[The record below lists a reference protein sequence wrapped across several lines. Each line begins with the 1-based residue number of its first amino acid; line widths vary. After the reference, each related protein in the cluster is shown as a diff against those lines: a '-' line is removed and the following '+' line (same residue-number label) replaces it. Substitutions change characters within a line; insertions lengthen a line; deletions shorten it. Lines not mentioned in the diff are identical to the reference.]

1 MRPYTPV
8 RALQSS
14 HASSAARRT
23 RFGLATGFISLVVA
37 ALSLLATPAHAQLR
51 ERPVPFDSAGRVLA
65 ITPPLAARLGLT
77 SPVWP
82 VTGDY
87 VDARLY
93 AVGDSARS
101 FVIVA
106 RRQRDVL
113 DRFPIDAAQRV
124 ELARAVTRGMSLTVA
139 GVTPDSAPTY
149 VSEPVRGGFVAAQTA
164 LGALLFGPAAAAMTD
179 DAAAGTAA
187 YLLITGGTFFTSA
200 NLTRSR
206 PVSRAQNH
214 LSAHSA
220 WRGAIAA
227 NLGLYAIAGDD
238 IDERAYA
245 AATLVGGIAGD
256 IIGFQLAKPMTDAE
270 AHGTSHGSTVTAALT
285 AGLLGTTGMFSND
298 GSSRAAAAAIVG
310 AGALGYP
317 LGLRYVRGAPYRVTA
332 GDVSAMF
339 TSELLGLG
347 AASAFVADS
356 HASDEV
362 IFGTLTAGYA
372 LGALVGDRVFVRP
385 FDHTESESRLL
396 ALGTGAGAVMG
407 LAVPVLAQSD
417 NARLMFATATVGGI
431 LGAIVTERLIEP
443 ARAGAGAP
451 MRTGARGTAPRV
463 LVHFSPEAA
472 LFAGMGVQGKHS
484 VVSLSF

>member
-1 MRPYTPV
+1 MPH
-8 RALQSS
+8 RARARILPRL
-14 HASSAARRT
+14 ASLIFLGA
-23 RFGLATGFISLVVA
+23 VVA
-37 ALSLLATPAHAQLR
+37 LTAKPAHAQSR
-51 ERPVPFDSAGRVLA
+51 ERPVAFDSAGRLLA
-65 ITPPLAARLGLT
+65 ITPPLAARLGLA
-77 SPVWP
+77 PPLWP

-87 VDARLY
+87 IDARLY
-93 AVGDSARS
+93 AVDDSSRA

-113 DRFPIDAAQRV
+113 DRFPIDAAHRV
-124 ELARAVTRGMSLTVA
+124 ELARAISRGMSLTVA

-164 LGALLFGPAAAAMTD
+164 LGALLFGPAAAAITD
-179 DAAAGTAA
+179 DGAAGTAA
-187 YLLITGGTFFTSA
+187 YLLIAGSTFFTSA
-200 NLTRSR
+200 NLTRTR

-227 NLGLYAIAGDD
+227 NLGLYAVAGDG

-256 IIGFQLAKPMTDAE
+256 VIGFQLAKPMTDAE
-270 AHGTSHGSTVTAALT
+270 AHGTSHGSTVTAALAT
-285 AGLLGTTGMFSND
+285 GLLGTAGMFSDD
-298 GSSRAAAAAIVG
+298 GSGRVAAAAIVG

-317 LGLRYVRGAPYRVTA
+317 LGLRYVRRAPYRVTA

-347 AASAFVADS
+347 AAAAFVADS

-362 IFGTLTAGYA
+362 VFGTLTAGYA
-372 LGALVGDRVFVRP
+372 LGALVGDRVFVRS
-385 FDHTESESRLL
+385 FDHTESEARLL

-417 NARLMFATATVGGI
+417 NARLIIATATVGGV

-443 ARAGAGAP
+443 ARAGFGAP
-451 MRTGARGTAPRV
+451 LRTGARGTSPRV
-463 LVHFSPEAA
+463 LVQFSPEAA
-472 LFAGMGVQGKHS
+472 LFAGMGVQGRHS
-484 VVSLSF
+484 VLSLSF